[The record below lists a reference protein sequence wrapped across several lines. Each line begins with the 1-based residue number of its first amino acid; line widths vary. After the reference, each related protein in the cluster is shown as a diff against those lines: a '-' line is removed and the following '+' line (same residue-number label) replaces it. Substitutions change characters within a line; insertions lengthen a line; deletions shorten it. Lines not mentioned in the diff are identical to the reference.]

1 MIFLN
6 TVLSNCCRNTGRL
19 MRTINAF
26 VFSLMLI
33 IASHASAAITPAE
46 IFLTVINK
54 PYVAPSCVDSDDT
67 CDFTVSVSVGSN
79 TYLPTQEY
87 SYAWGFVGA
96 PLQLSDTY
104 IKEIWKSHYGKTFNY
119 LQTSNFDGY
128 VTPSTPKPTTVSVTD
143 KTGKATAMRLSYG
156 TQYWNGTG
164 TQGSTLPWVFTLS
177 ELNTIGDGSG
187 VAPYQFTIHAYDGDE
202 SRELAVWLSSKYD
215 NSSYSYTNVS
225 TLFSQGHRNHWKAV
239 GDSHIAYVGG
249 LYEYAKANDGG
260 FTLNLDRDLDGSL
273 MNLST
278 SYVLYRVDGDA
289 NTCAKN
295 PSSCNLTRIGQQA
308 AQAAVVTGP
317 IVIAGSGRISGYQ
330 LLFKDYDN
338 EKKWAEWQR
347 AEYLINSGLL
357 SLSSSHGTYDN
368 FAAGAAIDVSGITI
382 GFSPK
387 RGDSSVFLNNQ
398 YVPMCKISD
407 AINKMCPDRRNNKPV
422 KVFDFKMV
430 GNWVDAA
437 DGLEVQGDGSELKF
451 AYLHVADDSMKV
463 AAENMTY
470 NYTTVL
476 QGDVSTG
483 GVIDLGS
490 YGTASSK
497 NSNVKAV
504 YVHRITHKP
513 VSPVSCPEIGY
524 CGAALVAAP
533 TCEFGRDVTH
543 ITVKNLWVNNLG
555 DGINSVNRPFN
566 IGLGPTAGA
575 FGLKCGA
582 GDMLSQTTT
591 NVTNLVFKDFSI
603 YLNPLSNSTF
613 FNRGNKGGQID
624 NINFFD
630 GKVNDNVAG
639 KVAIY
644 GYGNDF
650 AYFICGP
657 PASPLGCWNTSGVGG
672 KANPTFENVTYDSSG
687 KFTRI
692 NFPYTPPTP

>member
-104 IKEIWKSHYGKTFNY
+104 IQEIWKSHYGKTFNY

-164 TQGSTLPWVFTLS
+164 TQGSTLPWVFDLS
-177 ELNTIGDGSG
+177 NITTIGG
-187 VAPYQFTIHAYDGDE
+187 VRGVVPYQFTVHAYDGNE
-202 SRELAVWLSSKYD
+202 HRELAVWLSSKYD
-215 NSSYSYTNVS
+215 VSSINVS
-225 TLFSQGHRNHWKAV
+225 TLFSQGHRNQWIEV
-239 GDSHIAYVGG
+239 DGRHIAYVGG
-249 LYEYAKANDGG
+249 LYNYAVLHSEEG
-260 FTLNLDRDLDGSL
+260 FTLNLDMDLDGSL

-278 SYVLYRVDGDA
+278 SYVLYRVDGGGSA

-295 PSSCNLTRIGQQA
+295 PSSCNLFLIGKH
-308 AQAAVVTGP
+308 AAVVTGP
-317 IVIAGSGRISGYQ
+317 IVIAGSGRINGFS
-330 LLFKDYDN
+330 LLSEDFGNITGLTK
-338 EKKWAEWQR
+338 E
-347 AEYLINSGLL
+347 EYLINSGLIE
-357 SLSSSHGTYDN
+357 LSSSHGTYKVLSDN
-368 FAAGAAIDVSGITI
+368 PAIDVAGITVA
-382 GFSPK
+382 FSPK
-387 RGDSSVFLNNQ
+387 RDDSSVFLNNQ
-398 YVPMCKISD
+398 YRTMCKISD
-407 AINKMCPDRRNNKPV
+407 AINNMCPARRNNKPV
-422 KVFDFKMV
+422 RVFDFKMV
-430 GNWVDAA
+430 GNWIDAA
-437 DGLEVQGDGSELKF
+437 DGLEVQGDGSELTYT
-451 AYLHVADDSMKV
+451 YLHVADDSMKV
-463 AAENMTY
+463 AAENMRY

-497 NSNVKAV
+497 NSNVNGV

-513 VSPVSCPEIGY
+513 VSCSEIGY

-533 TCEFGRDVTH
+533 TCEFGRDVTD

-582 GDMLSQTTT
+582 RDASSQTTT

-603 YLNPLSNSTF
+603 YQNPLSNSTF

-624 NINFFD
+624 NINFFV
-630 GKVNDNVAG
+630 GPVNASVKD

-644 GYGNDF
+644 PGDGNF

>member
-1 MIFLN
+1 
-6 TVLSNCCRNTGRL
+6 
-19 MRTINAF
+19 
-26 VFSLMLI
+26 MLI

-67 CDFTVSVSVGSN
+67 CDFTVSVSDGSK
-79 TYLPTQEY
+79 TYYPTQEY
-87 SYAWGFVGA
+87 SYAWGYPGA
-96 PLQLSDTY
+96 PLQLSTMGTNWTSQYLNDNGALA
-104 IKEIWKSHYGKTFNY
+104 YGKTFNY

-156 TQYWNGTG
+156 TQYRDGTR
-164 TQGSTLPWVFTLS
+164 TQGSSTLPWVFEVGSLT
-177 ELNTIGDGSG
+177 TIGDGN
-187 VAPYQFTIHAYDGDE
+187 VVPYHFTIHAFDGDE
-202 SRELAVWLSSKYD
+202 HRELAVWLSSKYD
-215 NSSYSYTNVS
+215 DSTYINVS
-225 TLFSQGHRNHWKAV
+225 TLFSQGHRNQWIEA
-239 GDSHIAYVGG
+239 DNSHIAYVGG
-249 LYEYAKANDGG
+249 LYNYAVEHSGG
-260 FTLNLDRDLDGSL
+260 FKLNLDMDLDGSL

-278 SYVLYRVDGDA
+278 SYVLYKVASGSNVDCDPGSS
-289 NTCAKN
+289 N
-295 PSSCNLTRIGQQA
+295 PRCTLGSVVGQH
-308 AQAAVVTGP
+308 AAVVTGP

-330 LLFKDYDN
+330 LLFKDYNNEDN
-338 EKKWAEWQR
+338 WAKWQS

-398 YVPMCKISD
+398 YVPMKNATDLAADELPISW
-407 AINKMCPDRRNNKPV
+407 AANAGSNRSNNRPV

-437 DGLEVQGDGSELKF
+437 DGLEVQGDGSELTYT
-451 AYLHVADDSMKV
+451 YLHVADDSMKV

-497 NSNVKAV
+497 NSNVNGV

-513 VSPVSCPEIGY
+513 VSCSEIGY

-533 TCEFGRDVTH
+533 TCEFGRDVTD

-582 GDMLSQTTT
+582 RDASSQTTT

-603 YLNPLSNSTF
+603 YQNPLSNSTF

-624 NINFFD
+624 NINFFV
-630 GKVNDNVAG
+630 GPVNASVKD

-644 GYGNDF
+644 PGDGNF

-672 KANPTFENVTYDSSG
+672 KANPTFENVRYDSSG
-687 KFTRI
+687 KFTNI